1 VVNSLTNHGT
11 FENKVGDSQLS
22 AKHAQEK
29 TPILGQETAQ
39 IIDFQAAKDKRLHA
53 NSEIHIATKA
63 EDSPST
69 EEASKTPLKEEG
81 NLHVY
86 TNPSWE
92 KVFKAIKPITDM
104 ITKNQIT
111 LSKFGSFTH
120 GLDAFVRVTGI
131 GKGIEEQVGALSMW
145 WSKAVNPLG
154 AILKGFESL
163 AKNNLVDALIKFSLL
178 SKLSVKVAPN
188 LGIPLGV
195 YLADAMT
202 KLISINSGIVGEVK
216 DSFNSMSESI
226 TYNKDFYK
234 KFFKEI
240 IHRVKN
246 ATTLGSKLENLAV
259 FYGYSVLPI
268 SSILGVFT
276 MKDQINTPW
285 ARIIG
290 FFRNSSGG
298 LCDITFSLQR
308 MRKFKE
314 MAKEK
319 GEKAPDLKTL
329 FKDPQMNFM
338 INYLI
343 NSFLDLTMR
352 FWKDPRLGI
361 IQAQISNSI
370 YEIANAKYAQNETKL
385 KQTKQT
391 EIKSAANDENF
402 INRNMTADIELKA
415 MPHSIKGA
423 EAKAA

>member
-1 VVNSLTNHGT
+1 MVNSLTNHGT

-22 AKHAQEK
+22 AKHVQEK
-29 TPILGQETAQ
+29 TPSKEQETAQ
-39 IIDFQAAKDKRLHA
+39 IIDFQAAKDKKLHA
-53 NSEIHIATKA
+53 NPETPLAIK
-63 EDSPST
+63 T
-69 EEASKTPLKEEG
+69 EVNYLTGEENEASEKEG
-81 NLHVY
+81 NESPIY
-86 TNPSWE
+86 TNSNWE
-92 KVFKAIKPITDM
+92 KVFKTIKPITDM

-131 GKGIEEQVGALSMW
+131 GKGLEEQVGGLSMW

-202 KLISINSGIVGEVK
+202 KLTAVNSGVAGEVK
-216 DSFNSMSESI
+216 SSFSSMKESV
-226 TYNKDFYK
+226 TYNIDFYK

-240 IHRVKN
+240 IHKVKN
-246 ATTLGSKLENLAV
+246 EKATGAKLENLGIL
-259 FYGYSVLPI
+259 YGYPVLAI
-268 SSILGVFT
+268 SSLIGVFT

-285 ARIIG
+285 ARMIG

-298 LCDITFSLQR
+298 LCDITFTLQR
-308 MRKFKE
+308 MRKLKE

-319 GEKAPDLKTL
+319 GVEISNVKEL
-329 FKDPQMNFM
+329 FKDPQMSFM
-338 INYLI
+338 AKYLA

-352 FWKDPRLGI
+352 IWKDPRLGI

-370 YEIANAKYAQNETKL
+370 YEIANAQYSQEGDTHSVKQIDL
-385 KQTKQT
+385 KT
-391 EIKSAANDENF
+391 AANNENF
-402 INRNMTADIELKA
+402 IETKA
-415 MPHSIKGA
+415 TEGA